1 MIAGLCWLLA
11 AAATDWAV
19 RVDGVVGLCLWV
31 VCGVSG
37 ARLTTLLEGSS
48 SLDLEDL
55 PLMIGCCWAGPAV
68 VFVLLLLL
76 AEIDLDDEEASLGK
90 KRWWLRRA

>member
-1 MIAGLCWLLA
+1 V
-11 AAATDWAV
+11 AATDWAV
-19 RVDGVVGLCLWV
+19 SVDGVVGLCLWV

-55 PLMIGCCWAGPAV
+55 VLMIGCCWAAV
-68 VFVLLLLL
+68 VFVLLLLVL
-76 AEIDLDDEEASLGK
+76 IDLDDEEASLVEGNFLECENFDLI
-90 KRWWLRRA
+90 WCVCVCVT